1 MDHIDDEDRRDAGIV
16 RLLTDVGRAVR
27 RLAALLWLAM
37 LWLAMLWL
45 AMLYLVAPAALFAWG
60 RATGAFGTAGRGTTS
75 GTRVPAHVTA
85 RWAVTWVASLALF
98 VAVHTIGRAPFVGL
112 LHWVATLTDALPAHP
127 TFAQTLAV
135 LPTTVALMLLPL
147 VVIAV
152 LAGPVLVPLIAAGH
166 IVVSWLWGGAR

>member
-1 MDHIDDEDRRDAGIV
+1 MDHIDDEDRRNAGTF
-16 RLLTDVGRAVR
+16 RLLTDVGQAVR
-27 RLAALLWLAM
+27 RLAAL
-37 LWLAMLWL
+37 LWL

-60 RATGAFGTAGRGTTS
+60 RATGASSTAGRGTTS
-75 GTRVPAHVTA
+75 GRRVPAHVA
-85 RWAVTWVASLALF
+85 ACWAVTWVASLALF

-127 TFAQTLAV
+127 TFAQTLAA

-152 LAGPVLVPLIAAGH
+152 LAGPVLIPLIAVGH
-166 IVVSWLWGGAR
+166 IVVSWRRGGER

>member
-1 MDHIDDEDRRDAGIV
+1 MDHIDDEDRRNAGTF
-16 RLLTDVGRAVR
+16 RLLTDVGQAVR
-27 RLAALLWLAM
+27 RLAAL
-37 LWLAMLWL
+37 LWL

-60 RATGAFGTAGRGTTS
+60 RATGASSTAGRGTTS
-75 GTRVPAHVTA
+75 GRRVPAHVA
-85 RWAVTWVASLALF
+85 ACWAVTWVASLALF

>member
-1 MDHIDDEDRRDAGIV
+1 MDHIDDEDRRDAGTI

-37 LWLAMLWL
+37 L
-45 AMLYLVAPAALFAWG
+45 YLVAPTALFAWG
-60 RATGAFGTAGRGTTS
+60 RATGASGTAGRGTTS
-75 GTRVPAHVTA
+75 GRRLPARVTA
-85 RWAVTWVASLALF
+85 GWAVTWVAFLALF

-112 LHWVATLTDALPAHP
+112 LHWAATLTDALPAHP
-127 TFAQTLAV
+127 TFTQTLAA

-152 LAGPVLVPLIAAGH
+152 LTGPVLIPLIAAGH

>member
-1 MDHIDDEDRRDAGIV
+1 MDHIDDEDRRDAGTI

-27 RLAALLWLAM
+27 RLAAL
-37 LWLAMLWL
+37 LWL

-60 RATGAFGTAGRGTTS
+60 RATGASGTAGRGTTS
-75 GTRVPAHVTA
+75 GRSFPGHVAA

-98 VAVHTIGRAPFVGL
+98 VAVRTIERAPFVGL
-112 LHWVATLTDALPAHP
+112 LRWVAALTDALPTHP
-127 TFAQTLAV
+127 TFAQTLAA
-135 LPTTVALMLLPL
+135 LPVTVALMLLPL

-166 IVVSWLWGGAR
+166 IVVSWRRGGER